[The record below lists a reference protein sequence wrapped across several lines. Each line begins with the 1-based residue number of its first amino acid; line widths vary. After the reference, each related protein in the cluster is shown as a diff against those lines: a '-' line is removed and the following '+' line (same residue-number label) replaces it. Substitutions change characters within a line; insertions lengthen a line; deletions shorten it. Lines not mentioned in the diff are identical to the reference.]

1 MMLLTLC
8 HVVWP
13 CDITH
18 ALFKLPGKNL
28 ITEVSKT
35 HQRFSVRTTTKN
47 FRKTSS
53 SKCSP
58 FTLLK
63 RKTGVFKFLREFWEV
78 FSKSFVV
85 RIIVHVRPNR
95 TEKWSCVSK
104 LLGGSVNAFSVL
116 TKQSTWPL
124 ALEIITAPAILT
136 VITIIF
142 NYAHSCV
149 SLANWDHTKQC
160 VMCY

>member
-1 MMLLTLC
+1 MLLTSC
-8 HVVWP
+8 HVAWP
-13 CDITH
+13 CDITR
-18 ALFKLPGKNL
+18 ALFTQPGKNL
-28 ITEVSKT
+28 KTEVSKT

-47 FRKTSS
+47 FRKTLF

-58 FTLLK
+58 FTLFK
-63 RKTGVFKFLREFWEV
+63 HKTGLFKFLRFKKR
-78 FSKSFVV
+78 FRKASSFGLLCTLGLTV
-85 RIIVHVRPNR
+85 R
-95 TEKWSCVSK
+95 
-104 LLGGSVNAFSVL
+104 GGSVNAFSVL

-149 SLANWDHTKQC
+149 SQANWDHTKQC
-160 VMCY
+160 VMCC